1 MKYKLQLLDPIT
13 AFTNWRSFHGDKR
26 MLTKLH
32 LEVTEVEVQR
42 SAQFECKPGKLQL
55 SVSVWCRC
63 PFQGVQS
70 GFDEKFPQ

>member
-1 MKYKLQLLDPIT
+1 
-13 AFTNWRSFHGDKR
+13 

-42 SAQFECKPGKLQL
+42 SAQFECTPGKLQL

-70 GFDEKFPQ
+70 GFDEKFPH